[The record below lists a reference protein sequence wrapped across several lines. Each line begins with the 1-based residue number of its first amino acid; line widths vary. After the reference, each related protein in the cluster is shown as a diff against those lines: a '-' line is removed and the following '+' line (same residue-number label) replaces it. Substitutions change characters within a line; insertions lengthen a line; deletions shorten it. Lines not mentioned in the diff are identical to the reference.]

1 MIARRF
7 LHRFV
12 QGLALTC
19 VAFAITTCTPAPTR
33 PSAKPVGRVL
43 LIGADGL
50 EWSVLRPLLAQG
62 KCPNLRKLMD
72 AGSFGHLG
80 TMIPTLSPILWTT
93 IATGRTPEE
102 HGIVGFQDADASQFT
117 SAQRRVRAVWNIT
130 TLYEVPANVFGWWI
144 TWPAEE
150 ICGAMVSG
158 SSATALVDKNWKPNI
173 LPDVDGQ
180 VFPKERND
188 DVMRLVREATSDAE
202 LARLRQRIFTADDA
216 DLGGAE
222 REHIRQSM
230 WSIAADNTYA
240 RVAAQMMRAHP
251 AALNLVYFG
260 GTDVVA
266 HRFWRYHEPEAFAWP
281 ARADTEE
288 LWKRASPGSPP
299 LRELLANERGTH
311 ALRSVISNYYEWFD
325 EIVGELVAAAGP
337 DANAIVISDHGFHA
351 ESTDAPNALL
361 ISGHHLDGPPGVIL
375 ASGPAF
381 VRQGNVD
388 EFVRSASIVPHGN
401 VLAIAPT
408 LLALMGIPSSARM
421 RERAVGEILAG
432 DARKNGA
439 LTPVPNHDEGF
450 RAAKKLAVPPGMDE
464 AFKKRFDGLGYGGV
478 DDASTQRSQLVD
490 PKTFE
495 KPAPK

>member
-1 MIARRF
+1 MNVRR
-7 LHRFV
+7 LL
-12 QGLALTC
+12 QGLALAC
-19 VAFAITTCTPAPTR
+19 VALASSTCTRAPKAT
-33 PSAKPVGRVL
+33 PVGRVL

-62 KCPNLRKLMD
+62 KCPNLRQLMD

-102 HGIVGFQDADASQFT
+102 HGIEGFQDADASQFT

-130 TLYEVPANVFGWWI
+130 TLHDVPANVFGWWI

-158 SSATALVDKNWKPNI
+158 SSATALVDRNWKPSI
-173 LPDVDGQ
+173 LPELEGQ
-180 VFPKERND
+180 VFPKEREA
-188 DVMRLVREATSDAE
+188 DVMRLVCEATTDAE
-202 LARLRQRIFTADDA
+202 LARLRARIFTADEA
-216 DLGGAE
+216 DLGPAE
-222 REHIRQSM
+222 KEHIRQTL

-240 RVAAQMMRAHP
+240 RVAAEMMRSHP

-288 LWKRASPGSPP
+288 LWQRVAPKSDP
-299 LRELLANERGTH
+299 LRTLLGNERAAA
-311 ALRSVISNYYEWFD
+311 ALSTAITNYYEWFD
-325 EIVGELVAAAGP
+325 EIVGELAAAAGP
-337 DANAIVISDHGFHA
+337 GANVVVVSDHGFHA
-351 ESTDAPNALL
+351 EWTDAPHPLL
-361 ISGHHLDGPPGVIL
+361 LTGHHLDGPPGVII

-401 VLAIAPT
+401 VLAITPT

-421 RERAVGEILAG
+421 RERAIADILTG

-439 LTPVPNHDEGF
+439 STPVMNHDEGF
-450 RAAKKLAVPPGMDE
+450 RPARKLAVPAEIDR
-464 AFKKRFDGLGYGGV
+464 AFKERFDGLGYSGV
-478 DDASTQRSQLVD
+478 EDASTQRSELVD
-490 PKTFE
+490 PKRFE
-495 KPAPK
+495 KPAPPK